1 MARRDRGGPS
11 RVRGPRNAVVDPS
24 DRLHPGRLLP
34 ITLHVPTEDLNAIRR
49 LQALM
54 DIARVVGGDE
64 SIPSVLDAIAR
75 VLTDTVGFAGVVI
88 NVYRP
93 QWDDY
98 EAATVLGPPE
108 MREQLLG
115 ATYDASWI
123 ELVLDERFNR
133 RGAYFIPEG
142 ALDWEAAAI
151 GARFLPEP
159 IEERD
164 GEGLWRPGDELFVPC
179 RDSDGEILAIISL
192 GEPVSGR
199 RSSDTELDFL
209 VAVGRHAALAL
220 EQAHRTAEASRHRAA
235 LEHLLAVS
243 SKLAEKV
250 SIESVMDSVCEG
262 VQQALGFQKVLI
274 ELVDPATGMLA
285 PRASAGWAPGQEPSW
300 ELPLEEIIRLLD
312 PTFERGGC
320 YLVPYAD
327 AVARAGRA
335 FADSGSQMHG
345 RGPRAWDRHRL
356 YVPLRDATGAIVG
369 RIWADEP
376 EDLLVPSRARLEAL
390 ALFAGQATM
399 AMVSAG
405 QLEQLRVLADQDPLT
420 TLPNRRAFMRELE
433 AEVERAGRYGHALAL
448 VIGDVDDFKLINDT
462 YGHPAGDRALIEVA
476 DTLRAGLRTS
486 DAAFRLGGDEFAL
499 LLPETTREEASG
511 VVRRL
516 DAAFRST
523 ASEAFAELTIS
534 CGFATAPTDG
544 ADAEAL
550 IRAADANLYAL
561 KRERARANGDA
572 AAGPV
577 PSGA

>member
-1 MARRDRGGPS
+1 M
-11 RVRGPRNAVVDPS
+11 
-24 DRLHPGRLLP
+24 
-34 ITLHVPTEDLNAIRR
+34 PTEDLNAIRR

-54 DIARVVGGDE
+54 DIARVVVGGDE

-88 NVYRP
+88 NVHRP

-98 EAATVLGPPE
+98 EAATVLGAPE

-142 ALDWEAAAI
+142 SLDWEAAAI

-164 GEGLWRPGDELFVPC
+164 DDGLWRPGDELFVPC

-285 PRASAGWAPGQEPSW
+285 PRASAGWAPGDEPSW
-300 ELPLEEIIRLLD
+300 ELPLEAIIWLLD
-312 PTFERGGC
+312 PSFERGGC

-327 AVARAGRA
+327 AVARAGQA

-390 ALFAGQATM
+390 ALFAGQATL

-433 AEVERAGRYGHALAL
+433 AEVERAGRYGHPLAL

-462 YGHPAGDRALIEVA
+462 YGHPAGDQALCEVA

-499 LLPETTREEASG
+499 LLPETTREEASA

-516 DAAFRST
+516 DTAFRST

-544 ADAEAL
+544 VDAEAL

-561 KRERARANGDA
+561 KRARSAQADGDA

-577 PSGA
+577 ASGA

>member
-1 MARRDRGGPS
+1 
-11 RVRGPRNAVVDPS
+11 
-24 DRLHPGRLLP
+24 
-34 ITLHVPTEDLNAIRR
+34 
-49 LQALM
+49 M

-108 MREQLLG
+108 MRGQLLG
-115 ATYDASWI
+115 ATYEASWI

-159 IEERD
+159 IEERHDD
-164 GEGLWRPGDELFVPC
+164 GFWRPGDELFVPC

-285 PRASAGWAPGQEPSW
+285 PRASAGWAPGQEPGW
-300 ELPLEEIIRLLD
+300 ELPLEAIIWLLD
-312 PTFERGGC
+312 PSFERGGC

-327 AVARAGRA
+327 TVARAGRA

-433 AEVERAGRYGHALAL
+433 AEVERAGRYGHPLAL

-462 YGHPAGDRALIEVA
+462 YGHPAGDQALCEVA

-516 DAAFRST
+516 DTAFRST

-561 KRERARANGDA
+561 KRARSARADGDA

-577 PSGA
+577 ASGA

>member
-1 MARRDRGGPS
+1 M
-11 RVRGPRNAVVDPS
+11 
-24 DRLHPGRLLP
+24 
-34 ITLHVPTEDLNAIRR
+34 PTEDLNAIRR

-88 NVYRP
+88 NVHRP

-98 EAATVLGPPE
+98 EAATVLGAPE

-142 ALDWEAAAI
+142 SLDWEAAAI

-159 IEERD
+159 IEERED
-164 GEGLWRPGDELFVPC
+164 DGLWRPGDELFVPC

-243 SKLAEKV
+243 SKLAGKV

-285 PRASAGWAPGQEPSW
+285 PRASAGWAPGDEPSW
-300 ELPLEEIIRLLD
+300 ELPLEAIIWLLD
-312 PTFERGGC
+312 PSFERGGC

-327 AVARAGRA
+327 AVARAGQA

-376 EDLLVPSRARLEAL
+376 EDLLVPLRARLEAL
-390 ALFAGQATM
+390 ALFAGQATL

-433 AEVERAGRYGHALAL
+433 AEVERAGRYGHPLAL

-462 YGHPAGDRALIEVA
+462 YGHPAGDQALCEVA
-476 DTLRAGLRTS
+476 DTLQAGLRTS

-499 LLPETTREEASG
+499 LLPETTREEASA

-516 DAAFRST
+516 DTAFRET

-561 KRERARANGDA
+561 KRERSARADGDA